1 MAEILKT
8 DVCVIGAGSAGLVV
22 AAGAALFGLNVILI
36 ERDLMGGDCLNY
48 GCVPSKALIYAGK
61 LKEKLS
67 MIDKIGLSV
76 DIPETNFFHI
86 KSYIE
91 SVIKSIEPNDS
102 KERFE
107 GMGVKVIKGSA
118 KFINKKQLQ
127 INNQKII
134 SKKFVICSGSKPYIP
149 DIQGLDSV
157 PFFTNETIFSN
168 SEKPYHLIIIGAGA
182 IGTEIAQAYNNLSVK
197 VSLIDSKIFLN
208 GKDFELS
215 NILKSKILS
224 QGINIYEN
232 IKIKKITRVNE
243 KKFNIFLDQDGT
255 EIILDFSH
263 LLLATGRVA
272 NFNDL
277 DLKKAGIKYTKSGIS
292 VNSRL
297 RTSNKRIYSAGDVI
311 GQNMFTHSASYEA
324 GIVLRNMLFK
334 IPAKA
339 SSNIPDIIYTSP
351 EYASI
356 GFSEEEAVK
365 YNSSIN
371 ILRWPLSENDRAVIE
386 SEEVGLIKIIT
397 QKNGRILGV
406 KILSP
411 NAADLIVP
419 WILAMNKNLKISSM
433 ANLIIPYPTLSE
445 LTKRASSNFFL
456 PKLTSKFLQNLV
468 KILIKI

>member
-1 MAEILKT
+1 
-8 DVCVIGAGSAGLVV
+8 
-22 AAGAALFGLNVILI
+22 
-36 ERDLMGGDCLNY
+36 
-48 GCVPSKALIYAGK
+48 IYAGK

-339 SSNIPDIIYTSP
+339 SSNIPD
-351 EYASI
+351 
-356 GFSEEEAVK
+356 
-365 YNSSIN
+365 
-371 ILRWPLSENDRAVIE
+371 
-386 SEEVGLIKIIT
+386 
-397 QKNGRILGV
+397 
-406 KILSP
+406 
-411 NAADLIVP
+411 
-419 WILAMNKNLKISSM
+419 
-433 ANLIIPYPTLSE
+433 
-445 LTKRASSNFFL
+445 
-456 PKLTSKFLQNLV
+456 
-468 KILIKI
+468 